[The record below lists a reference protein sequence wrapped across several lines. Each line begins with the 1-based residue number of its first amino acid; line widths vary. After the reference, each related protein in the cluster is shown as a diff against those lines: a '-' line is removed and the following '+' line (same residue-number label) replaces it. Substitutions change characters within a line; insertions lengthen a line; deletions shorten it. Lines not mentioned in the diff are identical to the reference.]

1 MAKTIEITIG
11 TDRTLL
17 LTVTKK
23 DLATGVKSRQD
34 LTGAY
39 IYFRVL
45 RSDETTELAA
55 KDNDPAGLNTGI
67 TLLDQVPPDT
77 TRGQAEIEIDHVDF
91 LGDDPGTGLVFAVL
105 VRLDPAGEDLRY
117 EVARGGWKLCKARIA
132 VP

>member
-1 MAKTIEITIG
+1 MSRTIEITIG

-17 LTVTKK
+17 LTVTRK
-23 DLATGVKSRQD
+23 DLSTGTKSRQD

-45 RSDETTELAA
+45 RSDEETELAA
-55 KDNDPAGLNTGI
+55 KDNDPAGVNVGI
-67 TLLDQVPPDT
+67 TLYDQVAPE
-77 TRGQAEIEIDHVDF
+77 TRGQAEIEVDHVDF
-91 LGDDPGTGLVFAVL
+91 LGDDPGTGLKYAVL

-117 EVARGGWKLCKARIA
+117 EVSRGSWKLCKAWIA